1 MLYVD
6 DAIAAY
12 VTAIERLD
20 DAAGEVFNLGG
31 GPENSVSLL
40 EFMSSLEEVMG
51 APVERHFGDWR
62 PGDQRIYLSDVR
74 KLERELGWRPQ
85 VSVMDGVRALR
96 DWVTESGYFAVVP
109 STRS

>member
-1 MLYVD
+1 M
-6 DAIAAY
+6 
-12 VTAIERLD
+12 TA
-20 DAAGEVFNLGG
+20 
-31 GPENSVSLL
+31 
-40 EFMSSLEEVMG
+40 
-51 APVERHFGDWR
+51 WR